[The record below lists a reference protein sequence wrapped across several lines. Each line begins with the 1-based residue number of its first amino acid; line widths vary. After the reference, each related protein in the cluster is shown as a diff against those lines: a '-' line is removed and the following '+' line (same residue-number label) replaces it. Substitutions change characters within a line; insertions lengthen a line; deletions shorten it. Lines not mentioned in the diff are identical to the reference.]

1 MKKRWD
7 LIHDFI
13 ILLENVTV
21 NTHIFFWPYTVTV
34 CKLVWYDRTLMMHAA
49 NISGIMLFFL

>member
-13 ILLENVTV
+13 ILLPLAVRQSAGKKMEASEFT
-21 NTHIFFWPYTVTV
+21 P
-34 CKLVWYDRTLMMHAA
+34 L
-49 NISGIMLFFL
+49 

>member
-13 ILLENVTV
+13 ILLENGENDKHQYKVV
-21 NTHIFFWPYTVTV
+21 KFSQS
-34 CKLVWYDRTLMMHAA
+34 MHNFIQAEA
-49 NISGIMLFFL
+49 W

>member
-13 ILLENVTV
+13 ILLEKWRKRQAS
-21 NTHIFFWPYTVTV
+21 I
-34 CKLVWYDRTLMMHAA
+34 
-49 NISGIMLFFL
+49 

>member
-13 ILLENVTV
+13 ILLEKWRNGKHQYKVV
-21 NTHIFFWPYTVTV
+21 KFSQSINNFIQAERW
-34 CKLVWYDRTLMMHAA
+34 
-49 NISGIMLFFL
+49 